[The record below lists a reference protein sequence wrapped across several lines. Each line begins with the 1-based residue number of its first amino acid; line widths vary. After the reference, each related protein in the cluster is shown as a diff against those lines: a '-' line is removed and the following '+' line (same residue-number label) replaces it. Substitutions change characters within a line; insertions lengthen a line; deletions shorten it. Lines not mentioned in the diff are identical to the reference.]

1 MTINDQLC
9 GFVHLR
15 RVAECVSGIHDLP
28 GIPTATWAQAAAE
41 CVSRVLPR
49 CVCAVRLV
57 ELGSA
62 GDIVARLSEGA
73 FDADKREAIDC
84 DELTI
89 ENETASE
96 WWLSATPRASG
107 SAFSRET
114 GLLRSAP
121 GCERWEFS
129 TLGRRWASRGVTE
142 LLIGAIAVPAGAGP
156 AALRQRWITVEIGD
170 RRDPTGL
177 NGADEAVLSAVL
189 PEVARRAGVAF
200 AALSDEAGA
209 EPLTGREHE
218 VLMLLAQ
225 GKTVKQIAEDLARSP
240 HTVHDHV
247 KALHRKLGASSRGE
261 LVARALGHIDPTGNV
276 VPRTVT
282 KDIDVNTYGRAVS
295 A

>member
-1 MTINDQLC
+1 MTINDQFC
-9 GFVHLR
+9 GVVHLR
-15 RVAECVSGIHDLP
+15 RVAECVSEIHDLP
-28 GIPTATWAQAAAE
+28 GIPTSTWAQAAATS
-41 CVSRVLPR
+41 VSRVLPR
-49 CVCAVRLV
+49 CVAVVRLV

-62 GDIVARLSEGA
+62 GDIVSKVCEGA
-73 FDADKREAIDC
+73 YDADRREALDA
-84 DELTI
+84 DDLSV

-142 LLIGAIAVPAGAGP
+142 LLIGAVALPPGSGAR
-156 AALRQRWITVEIGD
+156 ALRQRWITVEIGD
-170 RRDPTGL
+170 RRDPAGL
-177 NGADEAVLSAVL
+177 NGADEAVLGAVL
-189 PEVARRAGVAF
+189 PEIARRAGVAF
-200 AALSDEAGA
+200 AMLSDESGT
-209 EPLTGREHE
+209 EPLTNREHE
-218 VLMLLAQ
+218 VLMLLAR
-225 GKTVKQIAEDLARSP
+225 GKTVKQIAEGLARSP

-261 LVARALGHIDPTGNV
+261 LVARALGHIDPGGNV
-276 VPRTVT
+276 VLRAGAKEASIGTLHH
-282 KDIDVNTYGRAVS
+282 AVS